1 MSRRLSRKEIKQK
14 DSFMEQVGETIEF
27 VSSHLRSLIWIGIAL
42 IGAIIL
48 VAIFINFQRGRAA
61 RADQALADAMQFRQA
76 PIVGEGEDSEA
87 TESSFDDASIR
98 RQQAI
103 EAFEAV
109 VRDYS
114 GTSSAAIATAYL
126 GEIAAESGDYEAAR
140 ASWEGFL
147 RGQPQHFLADEI
159 ELNLMAL
166 DRAEGK
172 GDELV
177 TSLRARLS
185 SGDASL
191 PPDLVLYELAVTLD
205 SLGRSEEATVA
216 YQRIVEEHP
225 NSAFSSE
232 ARSRSGSS
240 DRPLLDGL

>member
-1 MSRRLSRKEIKQK
+1 MSQRLSRKEIKQK

-27 VSSHLRSLIWIGIAL
+27 VASHLRTLIWIGIAL
-42 IGAIIL
+42 IGAIVLI
-48 VAIFINFQRGRAA
+48 AIFMNYQRGRAA
-61 RADQALADAMQFRQA
+61 RADQALADAMEIRQ
-76 PIVGEGEDSEA
+76 PPTITEGDSPEA
-87 TESSFDDASIR
+87 TEAGFDDASTR
-98 RQQAI
+98 RQQAM

-109 VRDYS
+109 TRDYS

-126 GEIAAESGDYEAAR
+126 GEIAAESGDYETAR

-147 RGQPQHFLADEI
+147 RGQPQHFLTDEI

-191 PPDLVLYELAVTLD
+191 PPDLVLYQLAVTLD
-205 SLGRSEEATVA
+205 SLGRTEEATVT
-216 YQRIVEEHP
+216 YQRIVEEYP

-240 DRPLLDGL
+240 DSPLLGGL